1 MSNAIIA
8 TAIETLILNG
18 EITTEISYWSQTE
31 VRMIKVEIVK
41 ALGMAARDA
50 LADIVD
56 MGAEGLEKIFND
68 VAEAFEMDNIA
79 MSMGF

>member
-1 MSNAIIA
+1 MSNSIIA

-18 EITTEISYWSQTE
+18 EITTEISDWSQTE
-31 VRMIKVEIVK
+31 VRMIKAEIVK

-50 LADIVD
+50 LADIID

-68 VAEAFEMDNIA
+68 VVEAFEMDNIA